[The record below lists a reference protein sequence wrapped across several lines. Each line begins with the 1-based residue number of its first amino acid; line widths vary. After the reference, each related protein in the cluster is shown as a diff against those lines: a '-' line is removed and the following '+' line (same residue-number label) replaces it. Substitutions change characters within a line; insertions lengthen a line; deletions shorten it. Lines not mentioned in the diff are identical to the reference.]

1 VFISHRLREALMRF
15 LVAVALVVLSAADAN
30 EAPSVAGHWQGVV
43 QIPGLPLHA
52 TIDLDQDKAGAW
64 IGSIVVPELAI
75 KNVALIDIAPHD
87 STLTFA
93 IKGALAGP
101 QEPPAMFEARCD
113 SDDVISGTFTQAGN
127 HAPFALRR
135 TGAAQVDL
143 SPRSTPVAK
152 EMEGKWVGEYELMG
166 YPRHVTVTFTNH
178 GADPATVEWVI
189 VGKKVNNLPVDFV
202 QRDGDFVRIESHEF
216 GINFEGRLHGGELDG
231 TYEQGPMEAPLVL
244 KRAQGEKP

>member
-1 VFISHRLREALMRF
+1 MRF

-30 EAPSVAGHWQGVV
+30 AAPSAAGRWQGVV

-52 TIDLDQDKAGAW
+52 TIDLDQDKSGAW
-64 IGSIVVPELAI
+64 TGSIVVPELAM
-75 KNVALIDIAPHD
+75 KNVALTDITPRDGA
-87 STLTFA
+87 LTFA

-101 QEPPAMFEARCD
+101 QEPPATLDGRLEGT
-113 SDDVISGTFTQAGN
+113 DVMSGTFTQAGN

-143 SPRSTPVAK
+143 PPRSTPVAK

-166 YPRHVTVTFTNH
+166 YPRHVTVTFANH

-189 VGKKVNNLPVDFV
+189 VGKKVNNLPVDLV
-202 QRDGDFVRIESHEF
+202 QRDGDFVRSESHEI
-216 GINFEGRLHGGELDG
+216 GINFEGRLRGGELDG
-231 TYEQGPMEAPLVL
+231 TYEQGPVELPLVL
-244 KRAQGEKP
+244 KRAQGENK